1 MKRKAPKKWRK
12 RKNPAKMPSVAPAPA
27 VPADAAPIMP
37 APEENHHGDH
47 PLFAALSACWAK
59 EDRARYRPIL
69 TDAFDA
75 LAVLS
80 RVDERAFKFREDKR
94 REIMAGVREPEALA
108 ELSKEV
114 LSPIRALAQRLSL
127 VDVSTGPDSE
137 PSGTFDF
144 DFNVYDGAGGGSDKE
159 KDKDNFNS
167 QDIFGALDALEP
179 AREESATERRRN
191 IDREIESFAF
201 GLNRQLSLYDDRL
214 AQTMNDG
221 EMTRALQE
229 LEDAVETFVE
239 GVFALVIAV
248 SKPFLAGFDR
258 AKLMPGHRTSLENA
272 LVVRAGL
279 ADFRREITGHNAR
292 LQDASSGEDA
302 RAGALEALV
311 SALRNFIA
319 SETFAAM
326 RAAERHQMTLFLNT
340 LVGLSVGT
348 ALQEAEGLAK
358 YLDSLAMVS
367 TRDSVA
373 QHDRETMK
381 SAADLLEAAH
391 SIVGVSVINAQNL
404 TRDALGQI
412 ARLYGMQ
419 DNLDEFLLLWRATPP
434 SLESADEITALIDRL
449 YMVEPRLNAVHWF
462 SEVASSA

>member
-1 MKRKAPKKWRK
+1 MA
-12 RKNPAKMPSVAPAPA
+12 
-27 VPADAAPIMP
+27 

-47 PLFAALSACWAK
+47 PLFVALTASWAK

-69 TDAFDA
+69 IDAFDA
-75 LAVLS
+75 LGVLS

-94 REIMAGVREPEALA
+94 REIMVGVEEPEALS

-127 VDVSTGPDSE
+127 VNVSATPESE

-144 DFNVYDGAGGGSDKE
+144 DFNVYDGTGSAE
-159 KDKDNFNS
+159 KDKDSFNS

-239 GVFALVIAV
+239 GVFALVIAI
-248 SKPFLAGFDR
+248 SRPFLASFDR

-279 ADFRREITGHNAR
+279 ADVRREITEHNTR
-292 LQDASSGEDA
+292 LQDTA
-302 RAGALEALV
+302 RTQEARTEALGALV
-311 SALRNFIA
+311 SKLRRFVA

-326 RAAERHQMTLFLNT
+326 RAAERHQMTLFLSA
-340 LVGLSVGT
+340 LEGLSVGT

-367 TRDSVA
+367 TRDSIA

-391 SIVGVSVINAQNL
+391 SIVGVSVVNAQNL
-404 TRDALGQI
+404 TRDALGLI

-419 DNLDEFLLLWRATPP
+419 DNLDELLLVWRAAPP